1 MLAALF
7 NEPPNFYVFIGFSLF
22 CGTSIFL
29 WVSRL
34 PKAPV
39 LSPRPWGLNISWVD
53 FGLFLST
60 CFLAILL
67 AQICLSLIYKAL
79 DPDEFRKATLA
90 TIGMQGAILV
100 CILILRNRYPK
111 LFGDSLNRPD
121 GLSAANAIPFSI
133 SAFIKFL
140 PLLWIVTLLA
150 NIFLYMIGINPEQQK
165 LVEMMREAAQQRPIQ
180 FAGLAFGAI
189 ILAPL
194 AEETLFRGYIYRFLR
209 AKSSQSN
216 AAIFS
221 SLLFALIHFNL
232 TSFAPLFL
240 LSLLLTWTYE
250 KTGNLLTP
258 ILFHAIFNAHT
269 VGLILISPILPE
281 PNF

>member
-7 NEPPNFYVFIGFSLF
+7 NEPPNFYIFIGFSLF

-79 DPDEFRKATLA
+79 DPDEFRKAILA

-111 LFGDSLNRPD
+111 LFGESLSRPD
-121 GLSAANAIPFSI
+121 GVNAANA
-133 SAFIKFL
+133 SAL
-140 PLLWIVTLLA
+140 NTSA
-150 NIFLYMIGINPEQQK
+150 HLYE
-165 LVEMMREAAQQRPIQ
+165 
-180 FAGLAFGAI
+180 
-189 ILAPL
+189 
-194 AEETLFRGYIYRFLR
+194 
-209 AKSSQSN
+209 
-216 AAIFS
+216 
-221 SLLFALIHFNL
+221 
-232 TSFAPLFL
+232 
-240 LSLLLTWTYE
+240 
-250 KTGNLLTP
+250 
-258 ILFHAIFNAHT
+258 
-269 VGLILISPILPE
+269 
-281 PNF
+281 